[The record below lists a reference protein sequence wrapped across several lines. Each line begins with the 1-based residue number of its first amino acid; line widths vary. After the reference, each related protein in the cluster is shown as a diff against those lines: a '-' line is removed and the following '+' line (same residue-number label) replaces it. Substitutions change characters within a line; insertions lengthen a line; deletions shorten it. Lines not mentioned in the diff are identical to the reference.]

1 MPKIEIEKSIVSRA
15 VQGDKEAMKA
25 MFMPFLQEDDAIVSV
40 EYLGKYGIFFTT
52 KSFVCVTDKKVASI
66 RRRLAE
72 TTRRRLGVAATV
84 SAGAVI
90 SETGL
95 PEVNDLIQRADEAL
109 YESKREGKDRITVEH
124 LDLTGEPTGGHR

>member
-52 KSFVCVTDKKVASI
+52 KSFVCVTDKKVASMEYGPFGKI
-66 RRRLAE
+66 IYSDAFIE
-72 TTRRRLGVAATV
+72 
-84 SAGAVI
+84 
-90 SETGL
+90 
-95 PEVNDLIQRADEAL
+95 EVNSGVIYQPRSQNIQSPCVMRPRPQR
-109 YESKREGKDRITVEH
+109 KRTS
-124 LDLTGEPTGGHR
+124 